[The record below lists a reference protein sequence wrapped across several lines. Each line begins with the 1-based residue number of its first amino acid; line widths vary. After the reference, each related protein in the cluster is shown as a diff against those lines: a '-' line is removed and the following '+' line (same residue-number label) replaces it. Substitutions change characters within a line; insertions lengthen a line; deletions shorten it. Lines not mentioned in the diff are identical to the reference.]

1 MWLKGSNG
9 GKWDV
14 WFSWENGCFHGKM
27 VVVHGKMVVFIGKL
41 LFFMGT
47 WPFFIWKLLFSIGK
61 LLLFIGKLLFYGK
74 TWGHMVFTCFYH
86 VLMGRHHD
94 HSWLY
99 DVFECCF
106 IKEDW
111 DWVWHGL
118 TDKHEDFKLQTCG
131 WSKIMAQIQTLHRV
145 LGPNRGHSK
154 QYPTVSLI
162 KFADFG
168 AIGFDAPHFGANSD
182 LDRTSASKSRRKSR
196 LCGRQL
202 VHSLLH
208 HRCVVEAR
216 ET

>member
-1 MWLKGSNG
+1 
-9 GKWDV
+9 
-14 WFSWENGCFHGKM
+14 M

-74 TWGHMVFTCFYH
+74 TWWHMVFTCFYH

-94 HSWLY
+94 YSWLY

-168 AIGFDAPHFGANSD
+168 AIGFDAPHFGAKFGLGSNICKQVTQEVAPVWPSAGSQPPASQMRCWSKGNIENAIWV
-182 LDRTSASKSRRKSR
+182 RTPWLA
-196 LCGRQL
+196 CGYDGSIMRAEL
-202 VHSLLH
+202 
-208 HRCVVEAR
+208 
-216 ET
+216 